1 MTPPPILSNS
11 TGEFAF
17 PSLVLPS
24 PLPPPPPLREK
35 IPGSPPLELYQYW
48 YVLIQEKSLSSFR
61 EILRIS

>member
-1 MTPPPILSNS
+1 MTPSPILSNS

-24 PLPPPPPLREK
+24 PPPSPLREK

-48 YVLIQEKSLSSFR
+48 YVLIQEKSLSSFP